1 MKEFLTENRG
11 RREEEEDSLRGGGGG
26 KVGTGRRTG
35 RRGQEGKEVR
45 EEADSPIS
53 KNSKLVKN
61 KMP

>member
-1 MKEFLTENRG
+1 MKEFLTENRV
-11 RREEEEDSLRGGGGG
+11 RREEEEDSQRGGGG